1 MNNLFVRNNGHFNDE
16 IDFAGSEGLVMSSRC
31 TFFLFVQQYSRR
43 VCGLGGRIEGQ
54 SLRVSVGT
62 RRCGQGLRF
71 RRPWFWCSCVLCPS
85 GVLQRC
91 PGIMSEIDIFV
102 FPTCNF
108 QHLHSGPLAEEHC
121 DRWIHQAI
129 CNQPRLGWLRGL
141 CAPMSCC
148 QAARHVPREFRAC
161 AADPLCTE
169 LCTRR
174 SLLPRTPLTS

>member
-1 MNNLFVRNNGHFNDE
+1 MQAFSDLQHRCVSLAETARLESDVLHIPHSVWSLPSLLRNRPRLQ
-16 IDFAGSEGLVMSSRC
+16 ALSRMV
-31 TFFLFVQQYSRR
+31 TTVTER
-43 VCGLGGRIEGQ
+43 V
-54 SLRVSVGT
+54 V
-62 RRCGQGLRF
+62 
-71 RRPWFWCSCVLCPS
+71 
-85 GVLQRC
+85 
-91 PGIMSEIDIFV
+91 
-102 FPTCNF
+102 NF

-141 CAPMSCC
+141 FAPMSGC